1 MIIFNQLYQGDFA
14 WEKKKKKKRSEFKAE
29 TGKEKE
35 LGIYQLK
42 RAHQNPLG
50 TAEAHQPNKN

>member
-14 WEKKKKKKRSEFKAE
+14 WEKKNKKWSKFKAE